1 MADDLQTLLNAALLR
16 IPVTEPERDRLWD
29 AFASATDPGDLS
41 TRILATLKRRPDDP
55 VLQKATSELQTLA
68 KSSVFQTPGMAPV
81 GAPSSTAVQGVTRPV
96 LEVAS
101 ALGGESVF
109 NLPARFGFTPSG
121 LDTNEMRRRAQT
133 QDFERSVQAGL
144 WRPTAGASPQLRQA
158 EYEQQ
163 ARQELLNTGM
173 AFLGGAVPAALDVA
187 TNPVEL
193 AARAS
198 GFGAAVD
205 ATRAVRG
212 MRAAQRAADVGDL
225 AAAAEQT
232 ARATQAATRAE
243 QFAQA
248 ATRVN
253 RGAAGLGV
261 ATGAALT
268 AEGLES
274 GDLGQVGQGLAVAGM
289 SGAGAAAQSRYG
301 TMPVQQVAVGVGR
314 DVTLRMRDAV
324 RRGQEIVGLRQSPE
338 NVVRQSGVFQ
348 TLTPT
353 GAASNQVK
361 QADFGTGQAV
371 IAAGMKRLQAEGKL
385 PDLNRY
391 DMTQDYYDISRMAAD
406 SGVDQ
411 IYDTWAEAGTIA
423 AEHLNEVIRAT
434 RQASVLYN
442 KGQMPEA
449 EYRRFVD
456 QANAARAATVVD
468 PRLDRIQGKIT
479 GLYGD
484 RPASRA
490 KALQYYN
497 RVRAGKADLPPG
509 VLDSQL
515 PNDTVRYL
523 RDINVERNRFIST
536 RPSDRRVTELTDPE
550 IGVLNAMEAEL
561 SDRLIAQL
569 ENMGVTEA
577 RKMGEA
583 VAITLKMRNRMLE
596 NQEKLQ
602 SYAEGI
608 PLTTPERVMRTASQG
623 AAGGAAALALG
634 GVTPLGAAGGAG
646 AAFTAGRLFGM
657 AREFVRQGQRTTTR
671 NAEMQKWLRNIQQ
684 LQEPARYSTPQ
695 AGAPVEAPPFP
706 DIRTWPAPKQI
717 TEGEVIDAERI
728 YPGSIDPYAPQ
739 PRQIGVTPPPSAVVD
754 VTTPQYQRFV
764 QDTGRTTTPPQI
776 PQRSSSGMGPQ
787 QGPTIDPRTGQP
799 VVVELATP
807 EQYVA
812 QNTPMPRQMRQQLT
826 QEILAQLPANV
837 DIVMTVGPGGEMVG
851 GVGLRSKAGAETA
864 IEPLAAINQ
873 GLRQGAVPAP
883 SPDYTIAT
891 TRSADGTIRSADVRS
906 TQTNQVARRFVGPDA
921 YRKAEAFVYSKDTR
935 RRNSKLSLEYV
946 DDATLLALARPAAAA
961 PAPPPGTSTPTTPTE
976 PPSSPPSNP
985 PAGEGPTA
993 PMPPASGADASM
1005 PTAPQAG
1012 SAPAAMSVTPKALAN
1027 KPSLQNIA
1035 KNIGVLIDQS
1045 ETGSR
1050 FEKIDEPGTTD
1061 WRVIKMGASSAPEFQ
1076 NNTYDEVLAHEL
1088 AHAILSKRGLNFR
1101 GFPQRV
1107 FEEQLNV
1114 SLEPLK
1120 AASKQL
1126 RPAAHA
1132 HENEKVRR
1140 HVNTASEILTDN
1152 LAMFLLGRIDR
1163 RDIQPLLTKLG
1174 LNDFDLGLQSENL
1187 PPTTAPETTPVV
1199 SSSAPFASAPQPSPS
1214 PDTAPL
1220 GAPETAAAP
1229 PSAELDMFGNP
1240 IAPPPISGAVD
1251 AQTMAPADLRAAE
1264 QAGLIINNFPVR
1276 DLGAKPTLLQYKRA
1290 PGEDG
1295 QTGSLKGV
1303 KVYDPLLGGVLTAWR
1318 DPADGQALVVNGHN
1332 RLERAKELGV
1342 QTHAVRFIQAN
1353 TAKEARAIGA
1363 MMNIAEGRGTV
1374 FDAADFFRE
1383 SGITNMDELQA
1394 LGLPLAESK
1403 VSDGFYLSRLHRALY
1418 ERVEQKQL
1426 TISAG
1431 AGIGRIL
1438 PDKNDQLAL
1447 LKLLDQKKGLATDV
1461 ILELAEQAS
1470 GIKRVNETQVDLFGT
1485 NEVSRSL
1492 MVEQAQIV
1500 AAINRR
1506 LTSDRRLFAKVGKE
1520 SAAEKLAQAGNV
1532 IDAEANA
1539 KQAEQAALV
1548 LDVFNRLKSSQFA
1561 PLLNQAAERKYQGES
1576 LDAIVN
1582 SIFPEIVNGVSQA
1595 FKGRN

>member
-1 MADDLQTLLNAALLR
+1 MADDLQTLLSAALLR

-81 GAPSSTAVQGVTRPV
+81 GAPSSTAVQKVTRPV

-205 ATRAVRG
+205 LTRAARG

-353 GAASNQVK
+353 GAAGNQVK

-371 IAAGMKRLQAEGKL
+371 IAAGMKRLQVEGKL

-406 SGVDQ
+406 AGVDQ

-754 VTTPQYQRFV
+754 VASPQYQRFV
-764 QDTGRTTTPPQI
+764 RETGRTTTPPQI

-837 DIVMTVGPGGEMVG
+837 EIVMTAGPDGEMVG

-864 IEPLAAINQ
+864 IEPLAALNQ

-921 YRKAEAFVYSKDTR
+921 YSKAEAFVYRKDTR

-961 PAPPPGTSTPTTPTE
+961 PTPPPGTAPATGAIEITPATDELPQTMLQSGE
-976 PPSSPPSNP
+976 PV
-985 PAGEGPTA
+985 PAG
-993 PMPPASGADASM
+993 DASM
-1005 PTAPQAG
+1005 SAAPQAG
-1012 SAPAAMSVTPKALAN
+1012 STPAAMSVTPETAIPIAAPIQGSATATSAFALPQELAKSSPRYGAATLTFASDYDRAAYILAN
-1027 KPSLQNIA
+1027 DERNRLRGQPPS
-1035 KNIGVLIDQS
+1035 
-1045 ETGSR
+1045 
-1050 FEKIDEPGTTD
+1050 
-1061 WRVIKMGASSAPEFQ
+1061 
-1076 NNTYDEVLAHEL
+1076 
-1088 AHAILSKRGLNFR
+1088 
-1101 GFPQRV
+1101 
-1107 FEEQLNV
+1107 
-1114 SLEPLK
+1114 K
-1120 AASKQL
+1120 AADKFK
-1126 RPAAHA
+1126 AALEA
-1132 HENEKVRR
+1132 QGYAVPDVVRHGR
-1140 HVNTASEILTDN
+1140 AVIQAVKDAAGGGAAPQEAMRLT
-1152 LAMFLLGRIDR
+1152 
-1163 RDIQPLLTKLG
+1163 IQPVATG
-1174 LNDFDLGLQSENL
+1174 AT
-1187 PPTTAPETTPVV
+1187 PPTAAPKTIPVV
-1199 SSSAPFASAPQPSPS
+1199 SSSAPLASAPQPSPS

-1229 PSAELDMFGNP
+1229 LP
-1240 IAPPPISGAVD
+1240 
-1251 AQTMAPADLRAAE
+1251 
-1264 QAGLIINNFPVR
+1264 
-1276 DLGAKPTLLQYKRA
+1276 AKPA
-1290 PGEDG
+1290 P
-1295 QTGSLKGV
+1295 
-1303 KVYDPLLGGVLTAWR
+1303 
-1318 DPADGQALVVNGHN
+1318 
-1332 RLERAKELGV
+1332 
-1342 QTHAVRFIQAN
+1342 
-1353 TAKEARAIGA
+1353 
-1363 MMNIAEGRGTV
+1363 
-1374 FDAADFFRE
+1374 
-1383 SGITNMDELQA
+1383 
-1394 LGLPLAESK
+1394 PLAEPAPQPQAPAAEAPATAPVDTPAEASEQVRK
-1403 VSDGFYLSRLHRALY
+1403 EVTRIINTEGATTGAEVQR
-1418 ERVEQKQL
+1418 RVIATLQEELARVRSQ
-1426 TISAG
+1426 ISAYDMEWSEG
-1431 AGIGRIL
+1431 TESSQLVVSPKGQDSDKFLLAVDGDGNVIGRNGQYLKAKNREALSL
-1438 PDKNDQLAL
+1438 PADTAYSKKKDTRITPAPVDSARRNIEAAAAQYLAGNSGKVTIQIPGDGTFTINQTPFAL
-1447 LKLLDQKKGLATDV
+1447 EEMIRRVSKAGPQAWRLSPEMKAGTAAPSNPRPAVKAAKGAD
-1461 ILELAEQAS
+1461 AP
-1470 GIKRVNETQVDLFGT
+1470 GKRVPFNIALPSGAEWDKYGAIVGEFIEMPEAPNYRFVVARTPSGWGVYEYSTGIRVGKATFSTKAKAVADAT
-1485 NEVSRSL
+1485 ATAVS
-1492 MVEQAQIV
+1492 
-1500 AAINRR
+1500 
-1506 LTSDRRLFAKVGKE
+1506 LTGFSDKVGK
-1520 SAAEKLAQAGNV
+1520 AIKHLP
-1532 IDAEANA
+1532 
-1539 KQAEQAALV
+1539 AL
-1548 LDVFNRLKSSQFA
+1548 NTA
-1561 PLLNQAAERKYQGES
+1561 
-1576 LDAIVN
+1576 
-1582 SIFPEIVNGVSQA
+1582 FPARREE
-1595 FKGRN
+1595 

>member
-16 IPVTEPERDRLWD
+16 IPVTEPERDQLWD

-41 TRILATLKRRPDDP
+41 TRILATLKRRPNDP

-68 KSSVFQTPGMAPV
+68 KASVFQTPGMTPL
-81 GAPSSTAVQGVTRPV
+81 GAPSPTAVQGVTRPV
-96 LEVAS
+96 LEIAS

-109 NLPARFGFTPSG
+109 NLPARFGFAPSG

-133 QDFERSVQAGL
+133 QDFERSAQAGL

-163 ARQELLNTGM
+163 ARQEIFNTGM
-173 AFLGGAVPAALDVA
+173 AFLGGAVPATLDVA

-205 ATRAVRG
+205 LTRAARG
-212 MRAAQRAADVGDL
+212 MRAAQRAADAGDL
-225 AAAAEQT
+225 ARAAEQT
-232 ARATQAATRAE
+232 ARATQAAARAE
-243 QFAQA
+243 QFTQA

-301 TMPVQQVAVGVGR
+301 TMPVQQVARGVGR
-314 DVTLRMRDAV
+314 DVTLRMRDAI

-371 IAAGMKRLQAEGKL
+371 IAAGMQRLQADGKL
-385 PDLNRY
+385 PDLDRY
-391 DMTQDYYDISRMAAD
+391 DMTQDYYDLSRMAAD
-406 SGVDQ
+406 AGVDQ
-411 IYDTWAEAGTIA
+411 IYDTWAEANAIA
-423 AEHLNEVIRAT
+423 AQYLNDTIKAT
-434 RQASVLYN
+434 WQATALYN

-479 GLYGD
+479 GLYAD

-509 VLDSQL
+509 VLDAQL

-583 VAITLKMRNRMLE
+583 VAITLKMRNRLLE

-634 GVTPLGAAGGAG
+634 GITPLGAAGGAG

-695 AGAPVEAPPFP
+695 AGPPVEGPPFP

-739 PRQIGVTPPPSAVVD
+739 PRQIGATPPPL
-754 VTTPQYQRFV
+754 
-764 QDTGRTTTPPQI
+764 QI
-776 PQRSSSGMGPQ
+776 PRRSSSGMGPQ

-799 VVVELATP
+799 AVVELATP

-837 DIVMTVGPGGEMVG
+837 EIVMTVGPGGEMVG

-906 TQTNQVARRFVGPDA
+906 TQTNQVARRFVGADA

-946 DDATLLALARPAAAA
+946 DDATLLALARPGAAA
-961 PAPPPGTSTPTTPTE
+961 PTPPPGT
-976 PPSSPPSNP
+976 
-985 PAGEGPTA
+985 
-993 PMPPASGADASM
+993 
-1005 PTAPQAG
+1005 
-1012 SAPAAMSVTPKALAN
+1012 APATGAIEVTP
-1027 KPSLQNIA
+1027 
-1035 KNIGVLIDQS
+1035 
-1045 ETGSR
+1045 
-1050 FEKIDEPGTTD
+1050 
-1061 WRVIKMGASSAPEFQ
+1061 
-1076 NNTYDEVLAHEL
+1076 
-1088 AHAILSKRGLNFR
+1088 
-1101 GFPQRV
+1101 
-1107 FEEQLNV
+1107 
-1114 SLEPLK
+1114 
-1120 AASKQL
+1120 AASELPQTIL
-1126 RPAAHA
+1126 R
-1132 HENEKVRR
+1132 
-1140 HVNTASEILTDN
+1140 SEEPV
-1152 LAMFLLGRIDR
+1152 
-1163 RDIQPLLTKLG
+1163 QPG
-1174 LNDFDLGLQSENL
+1174 E
-1187 PPTTAPETTPVV
+1187 PPVV
-1199 SSSAPFASAPQPSPS
+1199 SSSAPFASAPESSPL
-1214 PDTAPL
+1214 PDAAPL
-1220 GAPETAAAP
+1220 GVPETATAP

-1251 AQTMAPADLRAAE
+1251 AQTMAPADLQAAE

-1276 DLGAKPTLLQYKRA
+1276 DLAAKPTILQYKRGA
-1290 PGEDG
+1290 GEGG

-1303 KVYDPLLGGVLTAWR
+1303 KVYDPLLGGVLTVWR
-1318 DPADGQALVVNGHN
+1318 EPDTGQALVVNGHN

-1342 QTHAVRFIQAN
+1342 QTHPVRFIQAQ
-1353 TAKEARAIGA
+1353 TAEEARAIGA

-1374 FDAADFFRE
+1374 FDAANFFRE

-1394 LGLPLAESK
+1394 RGLPLAESK

-1418 ERVEQKQL
+1418 DRVEQKQL
-1426 TISAG
+1426 PIAAG
-1431 AGIGRIL
+1431 AGIGRIM

-1461 ILELAEQAS
+1461 ILELAEQAA
-1470 GIKRVNETQVDLFGT
+1470 GIKRVSETQVDLFGS

-1539 KQAEQAALV
+1539 RQAEQAALV
-1548 LDVFNRLKSSQFA
+1548 LEVFNRLKSSQFA

-1582 SIFPEIVNGVSQA
+1582 SIFPEIVTGVSQA
-1595 FKGRN
+1595 FKGAN